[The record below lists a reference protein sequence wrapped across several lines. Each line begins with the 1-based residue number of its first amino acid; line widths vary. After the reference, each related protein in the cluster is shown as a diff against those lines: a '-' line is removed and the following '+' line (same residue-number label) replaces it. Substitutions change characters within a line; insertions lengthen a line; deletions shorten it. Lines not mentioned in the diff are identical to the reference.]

1 MTCWSEY
8 ILVPT
13 YDTIEKTNEVV
24 SCTRLNFCRFPARF
38 SIFSTNAPIGCCR
51 NMSFWHSI
59 FKTSDTSAVDV
70 LYLQR
75 WNFYT
80 STSNVNLCCIGHV
93 YNWPFLKHQS
103 SLAQYLYL
111 YRDFKNIHIILKN
124 KHVLIWRRPA
134 PWFLLTTKWQNIDSS
149 HAWVGCG
156 GRWGELF
163 SPILSTSRYFK
174 FETTKKN

>member
-1 MTCWSEY
+1 
-8 ILVPT
+8 
-13 YDTIEKTNEVV
+13 
-24 SCTRLNFCRFPARF
+24 
-38 SIFSTNAPIGCCR
+38 
-51 NMSFWHSI
+51 MSFWHSI

-134 PWFLLTTKWQNIDSS
+134 PWFLLTTKWQNEPDTD
-149 HAWVGCG
+149 ACG
-156 GRWGELF
+156 QKTCRSVHF
-163 SPILSTSRYFK
+163 VLSNQNCTHLRIWPAKLAVCISTLQYKYKSCQSIGLCGAPQEHNITVASKWLLWHLTFC
-174 FETTKKN
+174 